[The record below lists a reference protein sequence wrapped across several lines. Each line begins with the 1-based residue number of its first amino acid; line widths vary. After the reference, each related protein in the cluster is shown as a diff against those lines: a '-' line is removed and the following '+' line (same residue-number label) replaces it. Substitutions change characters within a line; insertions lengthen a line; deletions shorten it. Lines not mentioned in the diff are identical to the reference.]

1 MSGGVE
7 EIDGRIDDLMD
18 RIRQLREAGL
28 LRSSLR
34 LTREL
39 KRLARSEQRL
49 IPYLLA
55 NFYLM
60 NDSRSQL
67 APEEGIEAAIETIS
81 LLESE
86 DRARAFQPD
95 FPQAEY
101 LHTVGWM
108 STCAYDNLAENIGLR
123 DGYNSP
129 GMHDCINDGL
139 TVCRRTGKLEC
150 ITCFREYATDVYL
163 AADDFDMALH
173 HARYVAGHRAAE
185 RGSDRRWGGYERIA
199 AMEMLRGNLEA
210 ALTANTEAFS
220 VAGESYDP
228 LNARRILVAQLETLL
243 ALLNRDDS
251 APELLHQA
259 GVSVDFE
266 RVPEAGENLRL
277 DLTCKLREAT
287 RLVCAG
293 DFQMALRELSA
304 WDRLLNSQRCVEL
317 WFEVRLRIIAT
328 YLLAGQPDRATPLIV
343 ALEARARA
351 AHDWLTLRR
360 LAALTEPTAAVS
372 PVAAFMTTPRD
383 SIHLVRDSD
392 RQSSPAD
399 PALGP
404 DGPVADLS
412 PGNEMTEAGA
422 GGPPLGPVAELESRS
437 ASLTALADRLRSSSG
452 DEAALGRLL
461 DDLIFRVREPIET
474 ARDAAWL
481 AHLTHLCARF
491 LERERDGW
499 MAIRP
504 AVDRFL
510 GDAVVMNVLA
520 DLGRSVRE
528 RCPTEADALVP
539 AEQIDEWF
547 RVSLEL
553 DPSHGRNFS
562 RAGDYYLSVNRPGE
576 AERCF
581 ARAFRLDRSDAHLA
595 LRLSEIYQQSDR
607 PRDAVAVL
615 DMAIREGANDP
626 TLFWQAG
633 ILALSVDRYDSAVSY
648 FVKFEELQPGEP
660 WTQYYRA
667 LALLE
672 SNRPGLGLAAID
684 LEAQRSPEHRLPV
697 AILRAWAFSLHGDQ
711 PRLTEQLGHALAE
724 PLSRVDYLTEA
735 GLARLFDRLYRAAC
749 GLSSPTG
756 QRDEVERLLIATGL
770 APEALF
776 EADRAKRD
784 SIDDL
789 GFFVAVVHQPLG
801 PDWPTSSG
809 CLAGQSEWT
818 AYRAAWGVLARDEEE
833 AGAIALAWQAR
844 IGSLP
849 PQLVEV
855 QSQGGSYRDAPG
867 VVWQGLHQS
876 IEPEP
881 LA

>member
-1 MSGGVE
+1 VSGGVD

-18 RIRQLREAGL
+18 RIRQLREAGQ

-39 KRLARSEQRL
+39 KRLARTEQRL

-67 APEEGIEAAIETIS
+67 VPEEGIEAAIETIS

-86 DRARAFQPD
+86 DRARAFQPE
-95 FPQAEY
+95 FPLAEY
-101 LHTVGWM
+101 VHTVGWM

-173 HARYVAGHRAAE
+173 HARYVAGHRSTE
-185 RGSDRRWGGYERIA
+185 PNTDRRWGGYERIA
-199 AMEMLRGNLEA
+199 AMEILRGNLDA
-210 ALTANTEAFS
+210 ALVANTEAFA
-220 VAGESYDP
+220 VVGESYDP
-228 LNARRILVAQLETLL
+228 LNARRMLVAQLETIL
-243 ALLNRDDS
+243 ALMGRDDRLS
-251 APELLHQA
+251 ELLLKA
-259 GVSVDFE
+259 GIPEDFE

-277 DLTCKLREAT
+277 DLTCKLRETT
-287 RLVCAG
+287 RLVCDG
-293 DFQMALRELSA
+293 DFLTALRELSS
-304 WDRLLNSQRCVEL
+304 WDRLLQSQRCVEL

-328 YLLAGQPDRATPLIV
+328 YLLSGQTERANTLIPP
-343 ALEARARA
+343 LEARARA
-351 AHDWLTLRR
+351 AHDWSTLRR
-360 LAALTEPTAAVS
+360 LAALSDPAGVVS
-372 PVAAFMTTPRD
+372 PVAAVATSQRDASRSPRD
-383 SIHLVRDSD
+383 PG
-392 RQSSPAD
+392 RQISPAD
-399 PALGP
+399 PIQGPGDSSTSQSATSEPLDDGLGNVP
-404 DGPVADLS
+404 LAPVADL
-412 PGNEMTEAGA
+412 
-422 GGPPLGPVAELESRS
+422 ESRS
-437 ASLTALADRLRSSSG
+437 SSLTGLADRLRSSSG
-452 DEAALGRLL
+452 DVAALGSLL
-461 DDLIFRVREPIET
+461 DDLITRVREPIES

-481 AHLTHLCARF
+481 AHLTHLCARI

-499 MAIRP
+499 TAIRP

-510 GDAVVMNVLA
+510 GDAVVMNVMA

-528 RCPTEADALVP
+528 RCPSDADALVP

-553 DPSHGRNFS
+553 EPSHGRNFA

-595 LRLSEIYQQSDR
+595 LRLSELYQQSDR

-615 DMAIREGANDP
+615 DMAIREGASDP

-684 LEAQRSPEHRLPV
+684 LEAQRSPDHRLPV
-697 AILRAWAFSLHGDQ
+697 AILRAWAFSLLADQ
-711 PRLTEQLGHALAE
+711 ARLAEQLGLALRERLAE
-724 PLSRVDYLTEA
+724 VDYLTEA

-749 GLSSPTG
+749 MLAPKTEL
-756 QRDEVERLLIATGL
+756 RDNVERLLVATGL

-789 GFFVAVVHQPLG
+789 GFYVAVVHQPLG
-801 PDWPTSSG
+801 ADWPTSIG
-809 CLAGQSEWT
+809 CLAGQHDWS
-818 AYRAAWGVLARDEEE
+818 AYRAAWGVLARDDEE
-833 AGAIALAWQAR
+833 AGAIALTWQAR
-844 IGSLP
+844 IGSLSP
-849 PQLVEV
+849 RLVEV
-855 QSQGGSYRDAPG
+855 QPQGGSYRDAPG

-876 IEPEP
+876 IEPDTSV
-881 LA
+881 